1 MRGKGSGAAPHEK
14 SAAGPRPEQA
24 GDQCM
29 ESRERARL
37 LTGGMILITLGVLTI
52 LLGYPAQLLSAE
64 KCEETVRKLNGSIQP
79 RIDERELLLI
89 LKALNE
95 TDNKK
100 LPPKFIAKNRARKLG
115 WKPGGDLWAF
125 EKLRGKSIG
134 GDTFG
139 NREGRLP
146 SGKRIW
152 HEADLDYAGGRR
164 GPKRI
169 VYSNDGLRTITV
181 DHYKT
186 FKEIPSCR

>member
-1 MRGKGSGAAPHEK
+1 MK
-14 SAAGPRPEQA
+14 PREPT
-24 GDQCM
+24 
-29 ESRERARL
+29 RL
-37 LTGGMILITLGVLTI
+37 LTGRMILITLGVLTI
-52 LLGYPAQLLSAE
+52 FLGYPAELLSSDT
-64 KCEETVRKLNGSIQP
+64 CEETVRKLNGSIHP
-79 RIDERELLLI
+79 RIDERELVLI

-95 TDNKK
+95 TGNKK
-100 LPPKFIAKNRARKLG
+100 LPPKFITKNQARKLG
-115 WKPGGDLWAF
+115 WNPGRDLWTF

-134 GDTFG
+134 GDSFG

-146 SGKRIW
+146 NGKRIW

-169 VYSNDGLRTITV
+169 VYSNDGLRRITV

>member
-1 MRGKGSGAAPHEK
+1 
-14 SAAGPRPEQA
+14 
-24 GDQCM
+24 M

-52 LLGYPAQLLSAE
+52 LLGYPAQLLSADT
-64 KCEETVRKLNGSIQP
+64 CEETVRKLNRALHPG
-79 RIDERELLLI
+79 IDEAELLLI

-95 TDNKK
+95 TGNKK
-100 LPPKFIAKNRARKLG
+100 LPPKFITKSRAKRLD
-115 WKPGGDLWAF
+115 WKPGGDLWASG
-125 EKLRGKSIG
+125 KLRGKSIG
-134 GDTFG
+134 GDFFG

-146 SGKRIW
+146 NGKRVW

-169 VYSNDGLRTITV
+169 VYSNDGLRRITV